1 MACAI
6 FSMIKYYICKMF
18 SGYISNSLIK
28 SIFYL
33 ISFIIAGYII
43 FELKIIVG
51 YLLIASILSLIVRP
65 IVKFLSFKL
74 KLGSTLASVVA
85 IIFIL
90 IVISGIISLLIPLIL
105 EQGKNLSLLNV
116 NAFQDKINTLLNELS
131 EYLIKFNI
139 NLNES
144 LFDIEGL
151 TKNSV
156 EAIPILLNSI
166 GSILGSITIGVLSVI
181 FITFFML
188 KDGEYFEKLFILL
201 FPTKMKKRIEKSI
214 SEIKSL
220 LSRYF
225 LGLLFQ
231 ITILFTIYTIVL
243 LIFGVKDAVVI
254 AFLCALLNLIPY
266 IGPLIGIVLM
276 SFLTM
281 TSYLGEDFSSII
293 IPKTIY
299 VILGYV
305 FAQLIDNFLSQP
317 YIFSNSVKSH
327 PLEIFLVILSGGIL
341 FGIVGMILAIPLYT
355 VIKVFLKVFF
365 SDNKLVKKL
374 TKNL

>member
-1 MACAI
+1 
-6 FSMIKYYICKMF
+6 MF
-18 SGYISNSLIK
+18 SGLVPNSLLK

-33 ISFIIAGYII
+33 ISLILIGYII
-43 FELKIIVG
+43 YELKIIVG
-51 YLLIASILSLIVRP
+51 YLIIASILTLLARP
-65 IVKFLSFKL
+65 VVKLLSSKL
-74 KLGSTLASVVA
+74 KFGSTLASIVA
-85 IIFIL
+85 ISFIL
-90 IVISGIISLLIPLIL
+90 IVISGVISLLIPLVL

-116 NAFQDKINTLLNELS
+116 NAFQDKINTLYIEFNDYLN
-131 EYLIKFNI
+131 KFNI
-139 NLNES
+139 DLNQS
-144 LFDIEGL
+144 LVDIEGL

-156 EAIPILLNSI
+156 EAIPVLLNSV
-166 GSILGSITIGVLSVI
+166 GSILGSITLGILSVI
-181 FITFFML
+181 FITFFLL
-188 KDGEYFEKLFILL
+188 KDGEYFEKLFTQL
-201 FPTKMKKRIEKSI
+201 FPTKMKKRIEKSLI
-214 SEIKSL
+214 EIKVL

-231 ITILFTIYTIVL
+231 ITILFTMYTIIL

-266 IGPLIGIVLM
+266 IGPLIGIILM

-281 TSYLGEDFSSII
+281 TSYLGQDFSSVI

-299 VILGYV
+299 VIIGYV

-365 SDNKLVKKL
+365 SNNALVKKL
-374 TKNL
+374 TKNI

>member
-1 MACAI
+1 
-6 FSMIKYYICKMF
+6 MF
-18 SGYISNSLIK
+18 SGFVPNSLLK

-33 ISFIIAGYII
+33 ISLTLIGYII
-43 FELKIIVG
+43 YELKIIVG
-51 YLLIASILSLIVRP
+51 YIIIATILTLLARP
-65 IVKFLSFKL
+65 VVKLLTSKL
-74 KLGSTLASVVA
+74 KFGSTLASIVA
-85 IIFIL
+85 ISFIL
-90 IVISGIISLLIPLIL
+90 IVISGVISLLIPLVL

-116 NAFQDKINTLLNELS
+116 NAFQDKINTLYIEFNGYLN
-131 EYLIKFNI
+131 KFNI
-139 NLNES
+139 DLNQS
-144 LFDIEGL
+144 FVDIEGL

-156 EAIPILLNSI
+156 EAIPVLLNSV
-166 GSILGSITIGVLSVI
+166 GSILGSITLGILSVI
-181 FITFFML
+181 FITFFLL
-188 KDGEYFEKLFILL
+188 KDGEYFEKLFTQL
-201 FPTKMKKRIEKSI
+201 FPTKMKKRIEKSLT
-214 SEIKSL
+214 EIKVL

-231 ITILFTIYTIVL
+231 LTILFTMYTIIL

-266 IGPLIGIVLM
+266 IGPLIGIILM

-281 TSYLGEDFSSII
+281 TSYLGQDFSSVI

-299 VILGYV
+299 VIIGYV

-317 YIFSNSVKSH
+317 YIFSNSIKSH

-365 SDNKLVKKL
+365 SNNALVKKL
-374 TKNL
+374 TKNI

>member
-1 MACAI
+1 
-6 FSMIKYYICKMF
+6 MF
-18 SGYISNSLIK
+18 SGLVPNSLLK

-33 ISFIIAGYII
+33 ISMILIGYII
-43 FELKIIVG
+43 YELKIIVG
-51 YLLIASILSLIVRP
+51 YLIIASILTLLARP
-65 IVKFLSFKL
+65 VVKLLSSKL
-74 KLGSTLASVVA
+74 KFGSTLASIVA
-85 IIFIL
+85 ISFIL
-90 IVISGIISLLIPLIL
+90 IVILGIISLLIPLVL

-116 NAFQDKINTLLNELS
+116 NAFQDKINTLYIEFNGYLN
-131 EYLIKFNI
+131 KFNI
-139 NLNES
+139 DLNQS
-144 LFDIEGL
+144 LVDIEGL

-156 EAIPILLNSI
+156 EAIPVLLNSV
-166 GSILGSITIGVLSVI
+166 GSILGSITLGILSVI
-181 FITFFML
+181 FITFFLL
-188 KDGEYFEKLFILL
+188 KDGEYFEKLFTQL
-201 FPTKMKKRIEKSI
+201 FPTKMKKRIEKSLT
-214 SEIKSL
+214 EIKVL

-231 ITILFTIYTIVL
+231 ITILFTMYTIIL
-243 LIFGVKDAVVI
+243 LIFEVKDAVVI

-266 IGPLIGIVLM
+266 IGPLIGIILM

-281 TSYLGEDFSSII
+281 TSYLGQDFSSVI

-299 VILGYV
+299 VIIGYV

-317 YIFSNSVKSH
+317 YIFSNSIKSH

-365 SDNKLVKKL
+365 SNNALVKKL
-374 TKNL
+374 TKNI

>member
-1 MACAI
+1 
-6 FSMIKYYICKMF
+6 MF
-18 SGYISNSLIK
+18 SGFVPNLILK

-33 ISFIIAGYII
+33 ISLVLVGYII
-43 FELKIIVG
+43 YELKIIIG
-51 YLLIASILSLIVRP
+51 YIIIASILTLLARP
-65 IVKFLSFKL
+65 VVKLLNSKL
-74 KLGSTLASVVA
+74 KFGSTLASIVA
-85 IIFIL
+85 ISFIL
-90 IVISGIISLLIPLIL
+90 IVISGVISLLIPLVL

-116 NAFQDKINTLLNELS
+116 NAFQDKINTLYIEFNGYLN
-131 EYLIKFNI
+131 KFNI
-139 NLNES
+139 DLNQS
-144 LFDIEGL
+144 LVDIEGL

-156 EAIPILLNSI
+156 EAIPVLLNSV
-166 GSILGSITIGVLSVI
+166 GSILGSITLGILSVI
-181 FITFFML
+181 FITFFLL
-188 KDGEYFEKLFILL
+188 KDGEYFEKLFTQL
-201 FPTKMKKRIEKSI
+201 FPTKMKKRIEKSLI
-214 SEIKSL
+214 EIKVL

-231 ITILFTIYTIVL
+231 ITILFTIYTIIL

-266 IGPLIGIVLM
+266 IGPLIGIILM

-281 TSYLGEDFSSII
+281 TSYLGQDFSSVI

-299 VILGYV
+299 VIIGYV

-317 YIFSNSVKSH
+317 YIFSNSIKSH

-365 SDNKLVKKL
+365 SNNALVKKL
-374 TKNL
+374 TKNI

>member
-1 MACAI
+1 
-6 FSMIKYYICKMF
+6 MF
-18 SGYISNSLIK
+18 SGFVPNSLLK

-33 ISFIIAGYII
+33 ISMILIGYII
-43 FELKIIVG
+43 YELKIIVG
-51 YLLIASILSLIVRP
+51 YLIIASILTLLARP
-65 IVKFLSFKL
+65 VVKLLSSKL
-74 KLGSTLASVVA
+74 KFGSTLASIVA
-85 IIFIL
+85 ISFIL
-90 IVISGIISLLIPLIL
+90 IVILGIISLLIPLVL

-116 NAFQDKINTLLNELS
+116 NAFQDKINTLYIEFNGYLN
-131 EYLIKFNI
+131 KFNI
-139 NLNES
+139 DLNQS
-144 LFDIEGL
+144 LVDIEGL

-156 EAIPILLNSI
+156 EAIPVLLNSV
-166 GSILGSITIGVLSVI
+166 GSILGSITLGIISVI
-181 FITFFML
+181 FITFFLL
-188 KDGEYFEKLFILL
+188 KDGEYFEKLFTQL
-201 FPTKMKKRIEKSI
+201 FPTKMKKRIEKSLI
-214 SEIKSL
+214 EIKIL

-231 ITILFTIYTIVL
+231 ITILFTMYTIIL
-243 LIFGVKDAVVI
+243 LIFEVKDAVVI

-266 IGPLIGIVLM
+266 IGPLIGIILM

-281 TSYLGEDFSSII
+281 TSYLGQDFSSVI

-299 VILGYV
+299 VIIGYV

-317 YIFSNSVKSH
+317 YIFSNSIKSH

-365 SDNKLVKKL
+365 SNNALVKKL
-374 TKNL
+374 TKNI

>member
-1 MACAI
+1 M
-6 FSMIKYYICKMF
+6 
-18 SGYISNSLIK
+18 
-28 SIFYL
+28 
-33 ISFIIAGYII
+33 
-43 FELKIIVG
+43 
-51 YLLIASILSLIVRP
+51 
-65 IVKFLSFKL
+65 
-74 KLGSTLASVVA
+74 A

-116 NAFQDKINTLLNELS
+116 NAFQDKINTLYTEFS

-166 GSILGSITIGVLSVI
+166 GSILGSITIGILSVI

-188 KDGEYFEKLFILL
+188 KDGEYFENLFILL
-201 FPTKMKKRIEKSI
+201 FPTKMKKRIVKSI

-243 LIFGVKDAVVI
+243 LMFGVKDAVVI

-317 YIFSNSVKSH
+317 YIFSSSVKSH

-355 VIKVFLKVFF
+355 VIKVFLKVFY
-365 SDNKLVKKL
+365 SDNKLIKKL

>member
-1 MACAI
+1 
-6 FSMIKYYICKMF
+6 MF
-18 SGYISNSLIK
+18 SGFVPNSILK

-33 ISFIIAGYII
+33 ISLILVGYII
-43 FELKIIVG
+43 YELKIILG
-51 YLLIASILSLIVRP
+51 YVIIASILTLLARP
-65 IVKFLSFKL
+65 VVKLLTSKL
-74 KLGSTLASVVA
+74 KFGSTLASIVA
-85 IIFIL
+85 ISFIL
-90 IVISGIISLLIPLIL
+90 IVISGVISLLIPLVL

-116 NAFQDKINTLLNELS
+116 NAFQDKINTLYIEFNGYLN
-131 EYLIKFNI
+131 KFNI
-139 NLNES
+139 DLSQS
-144 LFDIEGL
+144 LIDIEGL

-156 EAIPILLNSI
+156 EAIPVLLNSV
-166 GSILGSITIGVLSVI
+166 GSILGSITLGILSVI
-181 FITFFML
+181 FITFFLL
-188 KDGEYFEKLFILL
+188 KDGEYFEKLFTQL
-201 FPTKMKKRIEKSI
+201 FPTKMKKRIEKSLI
-214 SEIKSL
+214 EIKVL

-231 ITILFTIYTIVL
+231 ITILFTIYTIIL

-266 IGPLIGIVLM
+266 IGPLIGIILM

-281 TSYLGEDFSSII
+281 TSYLGQDFSSVI

-299 VILGYV
+299 VIIGYV

-317 YIFSNSVKSH
+317 YIFSNSIKSH

-365 SDNKLVKKL
+365 NNNALVKKL
-374 TKNL
+374 TKNI

>member
-1 MACAI
+1 
-6 FSMIKYYICKMF
+6 MF
-18 SGYISNSLIK
+18 SGFVPNSLFK

-33 ISFIIAGYII
+33 ISLILIGYII
-43 FELKIIVG
+43 YELKIIVG
-51 YLLIASILSLIVRP
+51 YVIIASILTLLARP
-65 IVKFLSFKL
+65 VVKLLTSKL
-74 KLGSTLASVVA
+74 KFGSTLASIVA
-85 IIFIL
+85 ISFIL
-90 IVISGIISLLIPLIL
+90 IVISGVISLLIPLVL

-116 NAFQDKINTLLNELS
+116 NAFQDKINTLYIEFNGYLN
-131 EYLIKFNI
+131 KFNI
-139 NLNES
+139 DLSQS
-144 LFDIEGL
+144 LIDIEGL

-156 EAIPILLNSI
+156 EAIPVLLNSV
-166 GSILGSITIGVLSVI
+166 GSILGSITLGILSVI
-181 FITFFML
+181 FITFFLL
-188 KDGEYFEKLFILL
+188 KDGEYFEKLFTQL
-201 FPTKMKKRIEKSI
+201 FPTKMKKRIEKSLI
-214 SEIKSL
+214 EIKVL

-231 ITILFTIYTIVL
+231 ITILFTMYTIIL

-266 IGPLIGIVLM
+266 IGPFIGIILM

-281 TSYLGEDFSSII
+281 TSYLGEDFSSVI

-299 VILGYV
+299 VIIGYV

-317 YIFSNSVKSH
+317 YIFSNSIKSH

-365 SDNKLVKKL
+365 SNNALVKKL
-374 TKNL
+374 TKNI

>member
-1 MACAI
+1 
-6 FSMIKYYICKMF
+6 MF
-18 SGYISNSLIK
+18 SGFVPNSLLK

-33 ISFIIAGYII
+33 ISLILVGYII
-43 FELKIIVG
+43 YELKIIIG
-51 YLLIASILSLIVRP
+51 YIIIASILTLLARP
-65 IVKFLSFKL
+65 VVKLLTSKL
-74 KLGSTLASVVA
+74 KFGSTLASIVA
-85 IIFIL
+85 ISFIL
-90 IVISGIISLLIPLIL
+90 IVISGVISLLIPLVL

-116 NAFQDKINTLLNELS
+116 NAFQDKINTLYIEFNGYLN
-131 EYLIKFNI
+131 KFNI
-139 NLNES
+139 DLNQS
-144 LFDIEGL
+144 LVDIEGL

-156 EAIPILLNSI
+156 EAIPVLLNSV
-166 GSILGSITIGVLSVI
+166 GSILGSITLGILSVI
-181 FITFFML
+181 FITFFLL
-188 KDGEYFEKLFILL
+188 KDGEYFEKLFTQL
-201 FPTKMKKRIEKSI
+201 FPTKMKKRIEKSLI
-214 SEIKSL
+214 EIKVL

-231 ITILFTIYTIVL
+231 ISILFTIYTIIL

-266 IGPLIGIVLM
+266 IGPLIGIILM

-281 TSYLGEDFSSII
+281 TSYLGQDFSSVI

-299 VILGYV
+299 VIIGYV

-317 YIFSNSVKSH
+317 YIFSSSVKSH

-365 SDNKLVKKL
+365 SNNALVKKL
-374 TKNL
+374 TKNI

>member
-1 MACAI
+1 
-6 FSMIKYYICKMF
+6 MF
-18 SGYISNSLIK
+18 SGFVPNSLFK

-33 ISFIIAGYII
+33 ISLILIGYIIYELKIIAGYVI
-43 FELKIIVG
+43 
-51 YLLIASILSLIVRP
+51 IASILTLLARP
-65 IVKFLSFKL
+65 VVKLLTSKL
-74 KLGSTLASVVA
+74 KFGSTLASIVA
-85 IIFIL
+85 ISFIL
-90 IVISGIISLLIPLIL
+90 IVISGVISLLIPLVL

-116 NAFQDKINTLLNELS
+116 NAFQDKINTLYIEFNGYLN
-131 EYLIKFNI
+131 KFNI
-139 NLNES
+139 DLSQS
-144 LFDIEGL
+144 LIDIEGL

-156 EAIPILLNSI
+156 EAIPVLLNSV
-166 GSILGSITIGVLSVI
+166 GSILGSITLGILSVI
-181 FITFFML
+181 FITFFLL
-188 KDGEYFEKLFILL
+188 KDGEYFEKLFTQL
-201 FPTKMKKRIEKSI
+201 FPTKMKKRIEKSLI
-214 SEIKSL
+214 EIKVL

-231 ITILFTIYTIVL
+231 ITILFTIYTIIL

-266 IGPLIGIVLM
+266 IGPLIGIILM

-281 TSYLGEDFSSII
+281 TSYLGQDFSSVI

-299 VILGYV
+299 VIVGYV

-317 YIFSNSVKSH
+317 YIFSNSIKSH

-365 SDNKLVKKL
+365 SNNALVKKL
-374 TKNL
+374 TKNI

>member
-1 MACAI
+1 
-6 FSMIKYYICKMF
+6 MF
-18 SGYISNSLIK
+18 SGLVPNSLLK

-33 ISFIIAGYII
+33 ISMILIGYII
-43 FELKIIVG
+43 YELKIIVG
-51 YLLIASILSLIVRP
+51 YLIIASILTLLARP
-65 IVKFLSFKL
+65 VVKLLSSKL
-74 KLGSTLASVVA
+74 KFGSTLASIVA
-85 IIFIL
+85 ISFIL
-90 IVISGIISLLIPLIL
+90 IVILGVISLLIPLVL

-116 NAFQDKINTLLNELS
+116 NAFQDKINTLYIEFNGYLN
-131 EYLIKFNI
+131 KFNI
-139 NLNES
+139 DLNQS
-144 LFDIEGL
+144 LVDIEGL

-156 EAIPILLNSI
+156 EAIPVLLNSV
-166 GSILGSITIGVLSVI
+166 GSILGSITLGIISVI
-181 FITFFML
+181 FITFFLL
-188 KDGEYFEKLFILL
+188 KDGEYFEKLFTQLL
-201 FPTKMKKRIEKSI
+201 PTKMKKRIEKSLI
-214 SEIKSL
+214 EIKIL

-231 ITILFTIYTIVL
+231 ITILFTMYTIIL

-266 IGPLIGIVLM
+266 IGPLIGIILM

-281 TSYLGEDFSSII
+281 TSYLGQDFSSVI
-293 IPKTIY
+293 IPKTTY
-299 VILGYV
+299 VIIGYV

-317 YIFSNSVKSH
+317 YIFSNSIKSH

-365 SDNKLVKKL
+365 SNNALVKKL
-374 TKNL
+374 TKNI

>member
-1 MACAI
+1 
-6 FSMIKYYICKMF
+6 MF
-18 SGYISNSLIK
+18 SGFVPNSLFK

-33 ISFIIAGYII
+33 ISLILIGYIIYELKIIAGYVI
-43 FELKIIVG
+43 
-51 YLLIASILSLIVRP
+51 IASILTLLARP
-65 IVKFLSFKL
+65 VVKLLTSKL
-74 KLGSTLASVVA
+74 KFGSTLASIVA
-85 IIFIL
+85 ISFIL
-90 IVISGIISLLIPLIL
+90 IVISGVISLLIPLVL

-116 NAFQDKINTLLNELS
+116 NAFQDKINTLYIEFNGYLN
-131 EYLIKFNI
+131 KFNI
-139 NLNES
+139 DLSQS
-144 LFDIEGL
+144 LIDIEGL

-156 EAIPILLNSI
+156 EAIPVLLNSV
-166 GSILGSITIGVLSVI
+166 GSILGSITLGILSVI
-181 FITFFML
+181 FITFFLL
-188 KDGEYFEKLFILL
+188 KDGEYFEKLFTQL
-201 FPTKMKKRIEKSI
+201 FPTKMKKRIEKSLI
-214 SEIKSL
+214 EIKVL

-231 ITILFTIYTIVL
+231 ITILFTIYTIIL

-266 IGPLIGIVLM
+266 IGPFIGIILM

-281 TSYLGEDFSSII
+281 TSYLGEDFSSVI
-293 IPKTIY
+293 IPKTVY
-299 VILGYV
+299 VIIGYV

-317 YIFSNSVKSH
+317 YIFSNSIKSH

-365 SDNKLVKKL
+365 SNNALVKKL
-374 TKNL
+374 TKNI

>member
-1 MACAI
+1 
-6 FSMIKYYICKMF
+6 MI
-18 SGYISNSLIK
+18 LI
-28 SIFYL
+28 
-33 ISFIIAGYII
+33 GYII
-43 FELKIIVG
+43 YELKIIVG
-51 YLLIASILSLIVRP
+51 YLIIASILTLLARP
-65 IVKFLSFKL
+65 VVKLLNSKL
-74 KLGSTLASVVA
+74 KFGSTLASIVA
-85 IIFIL
+85 ISFIL
-90 IVISGIISLLIPLIL
+90 IVISGVISLLIPLVL

-116 NAFQDKINTLLNELS
+116 NAFQDKINTLYIEFNGYLN
-131 EYLIKFNI
+131 KFNI
-139 NLNES
+139 DLNQS
-144 LFDIEGL
+144 LVDIEGL

-156 EAIPILLNSI
+156 EAIPVLLNSV
-166 GSILGSITIGVLSVI
+166 GSILGSITLGILSVI
-181 FITFFML
+181 FITFFLL
-188 KDGEYFEKLFILL
+188 KDGEYFEKLFTQL
-201 FPTKMKKRIEKSI
+201 FPTKMKKRIEKSLI
-214 SEIKSL
+214 EIKVL

-231 ITILFTIYTIVL
+231 ITILFTIYTIIL

-266 IGPLIGIVLM
+266 IGPLIGIILM

-281 TSYLGEDFSSII
+281 TSYLGQDFSSVI

-299 VILGYV
+299 VIIGYV

-317 YIFSNSVKSH
+317 YIFSNSIKSH

-365 SDNKLVKKL
+365 SNNALVKKL
-374 TKNL
+374 TKNI

>member
-1 MACAI
+1 
-6 FSMIKYYICKMF
+6 MF
-18 SGYISNSLIK
+18 SGFVPNSLLK
-28 SIFYL
+28 SIIYL
-33 ISFIIAGYII
+33 ISLILVGYII
-43 FELKIIVG
+43 YELKIIIG
-51 YLLIASILSLIVRP
+51 YIIIASILTLLARP
-65 IVKFLSFKL
+65 VVKLLTHKL
-74 KLGSTLASVVA
+74 KFGSTLASIVA
-85 IIFIL
+85 ISFIL
-90 IVISGIISLLIPLIL
+90 IVISGVISLLIPLVL

-116 NAFQDKINTLLNELS
+116 NAFQDKINTLYIEFNDYLNKINIDLNQS
-131 EYLIKFNI
+131 LI
-139 NLNES
+139 
-144 LFDIEGL
+144 DIEGL

-156 EAIPILLNSI
+156 EAIPVLLNSV
-166 GSILGSITIGVLSVI
+166 GSILGSITLGILSVI
-181 FITFFML
+181 FITFFLL
-188 KDGEYFEKLFILL
+188 KDGEYFEKLFTQL
-201 FPTKMKKRIEKSI
+201 FPTKMKKRIEKSLN
-214 SEIKSL
+214 EIKVL

-231 ITILFTIYTIVL
+231 ISILFTIYTIIL

-266 IGPLIGIVLM
+266 IGPLIGIILM

-281 TSYLGEDFSSII
+281 TSYLGQDFSSVI

-299 VILGYV
+299 VIIGYV

-317 YIFSNSVKSH
+317 YIFSNSIKSH

-365 SDNKLVKKL
+365 SNNALVKKL
-374 TKNL
+374 TKNI

>member
-1 MACAI
+1 
-6 FSMIKYYICKMF
+6 MF
-18 SGYISNSLIK
+18 SGLVPNSLLK

-33 ISFIIAGYII
+33 ISMILIGYII
-43 FELKIIVG
+43 YELKIIVG
-51 YLLIASILSLIVRP
+51 YLIIASILTLLARP
-65 IVKFLSFKL
+65 VVKLLSSKL
-74 KLGSTLASVVA
+74 KFGSTLASIVA
-85 IIFIL
+85 ISFIL
-90 IVISGIISLLIPLIL
+90 IVISGVISLLIPLVL

-116 NAFQDKINTLLNELS
+116 NAFQDKINTLYIEFNGYLN
-131 EYLIKFNI
+131 KFNI
-139 NLNES
+139 DLNQS
-144 LFDIEGL
+144 LVDIEGL

-156 EAIPILLNSI
+156 EAIPVLLNSV
-166 GSILGSITIGVLSVI
+166 GSILGSITLGILSVI
-181 FITFFML
+181 FITFFLL
-188 KDGEYFEKLFILL
+188 KDGEYFEKLFTQL
-201 FPTKMKKRIEKSI
+201 FPTKMKKRIEKSLI
-214 SEIKSL
+214 EIKIL

-231 ITILFTIYTIVL
+231 ITILFTMYTIIL

-266 IGPLIGIVLM
+266 IGPLIGIILM

-281 TSYLGEDFSSII
+281 TSYLGQDFSSVI

-299 VILGYV
+299 VIIGYV
-305 FAQLIDNFLSQP
+305 IAQLIDNFLSQP
-317 YIFSNSVKSH
+317 YIFSNSIKSH

-365 SDNKLVKKL
+365 SNNALVKKL
-374 TKNL
+374 TKNI

>member
-1 MACAI
+1 
-6 FSMIKYYICKMF
+6 MF
-18 SGYISNSLIK
+18 SGFVPNSLLK
-28 SIFYL
+28 SIIYL
-33 ISFIIAGYII
+33 ISLILVGYII
-43 FELKIIVG
+43 YELKIIIG
-51 YLLIASILSLIVRP
+51 YIIIASILTLLARP
-65 IVKFLSFKL
+65 LVKLLTSKL
-74 KLGSTLASVVA
+74 KFGSTLASIVA
-85 IIFIL
+85 ISFIL
-90 IVISGIISLLIPLIL
+90 IVISGVISLLIPLVL

-116 NAFQDKINTLLNELS
+116 NAFQDKINTLYIEFNGYLN
-131 EYLIKFNI
+131 KFNI
-139 NLNES
+139 DLNQS
-144 LFDIEGL
+144 LVDIEGL

-156 EAIPILLNSI
+156 EAIPVLLNSV
-166 GSILGSITIGVLSVI
+166 GSILGSITLGILSVI
-181 FITFFML
+181 FITFFLL
-188 KDGEYFEKLFILL
+188 KDGEYFEKLFTQL
-201 FPTKMKKRIEKSI
+201 FPTKMKKRIEKSLI
-214 SEIKSL
+214 EIKIL

-231 ITILFTIYTIVL
+231 ITILFTMYTIIL

-266 IGPLIGIVLM
+266 IGPLIGIILM

-281 TSYLGEDFSSII
+281 TSYLGQDFSSVI

-299 VILGYV
+299 VIIGYV

-317 YIFSNSVKSH
+317 YIFSNSIKSH

-365 SDNKLVKKL
+365 SNNALVKKL
-374 TKNL
+374 TKNI

>member
-1 MACAI
+1 
-6 FSMIKYYICKMF
+6 MF
-18 SGYISNSLIK
+18 SGFVPNSLLK
-28 SIFYL
+28 SIIYL
-33 ISFIIAGYII
+33 ISLILVGYII
-43 FELKIIVG
+43 YELKIIIG
-51 YLLIASILSLIVRP
+51 YIIIASILTLLARP
-65 IVKFLSFKL
+65 VVKLLTHKL
-74 KLGSTLASVVA
+74 KFGSTLASIVA
-85 IIFIL
+85 ISFIL
-90 IVISGIISLLIPLIL
+90 IVISGVISLLIPLVL

-116 NAFQDKINTLLNELS
+116 NAFQDKINTLYTEFNDYLN
-131 EYLIKFNI
+131 KFNI
-139 NLNES
+139 DLNQS
-144 LFDIEGL
+144 LIDIEGL

-156 EAIPILLNSI
+156 EAIPVLLNSV
-166 GSILGSITIGVLSVI
+166 GSILGSITLGILSVI
-181 FITFFML
+181 FITFFLL
-188 KDGEYFEKLFILL
+188 KDGEYFEKLFTQL
-201 FPTKMKKRIEKSI
+201 FPTKMKKRIEKSLT
-214 SEIKSL
+214 EIKVL

-231 ITILFTIYTIVL
+231 LTILFTMYTIIL

-266 IGPLIGIVLM
+266 IGPLIGIILM

-281 TSYLGEDFSSII
+281 TSYLGQDFSSVI

-299 VILGYV
+299 VIIGYV

-317 YIFSNSVKSH
+317 YIFSNSIKSH

-365 SDNKLVKKL
+365 SNNALVKKL
-374 TKNL
+374 TKNI